1 MKTRIFLIICTFQ
14 QFFFNRK
21 VVINLDAFNN
31 SNDKTPEEEWN
42 AIRDRIFQLLE
53 SEPISQKEFAKIVEV
68 SPQTITDWKKGK
80 SRSYMQKLPI
90 IAYALRSTTEWLFLG
105 RGPKSQLEKTRE
117 TAREHLLKELEPS
130 TPAPKETLQAAFW
143 GGEKDLSQEDLD
155 DMWNDVER
163 FAAFLAEKKRQ
174 EKKDG

>member
-1 MKTRIFLIICTFQ
+1 MFQ

-90 IAYALRSTTEWLFLG
+90 IAYALRSTTEWLFF
-105 RGPKSQLEKTRE
+105 R
-117 TAREHLLKELEPS
+117 AW
-130 TPAPKETLQAAFW
+130 A
-143 GGEKDLSQEDLD
+143 
-155 DMWNDVER
+155 
-163 FAAFLAEKKRQ
+163 
-174 EKKDG
+174 